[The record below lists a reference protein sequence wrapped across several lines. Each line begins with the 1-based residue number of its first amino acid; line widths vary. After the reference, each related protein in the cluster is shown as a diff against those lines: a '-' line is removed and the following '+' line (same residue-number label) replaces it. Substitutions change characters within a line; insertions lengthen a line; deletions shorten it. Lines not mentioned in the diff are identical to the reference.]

1 MIGKTI
7 ADVMTPAPIVAEVPG
22 SRNNA
27 INLMVR
33 NGLTGL
39 PVVRSSDGKLVGVV
53 SRKDIFRN
61 FEEDQLSLIM
71 KKGCITI
78 PSDAPVEEAAMIFS
92 EKRIHRL
99 PVVEE
104 GSLVGIVTPTD
115 LLRIVKESKT
125 SLKAEEI
132 IRTTCVTAYEE
143 EPLSYTVAAMR
154 ISDVTAVPV
163 LDARGN
169 LTGILTDRD
178 LFSDQMKDPDTL
190 KSLGL
195 DIGDYAGYRNVL
207 PLFYS
212 VSEQYFDDR
221 KVVDFMVRNPQTV
234 FKKTNVAEVA
244 KIMYNNDF
252 GQIPV
257 RGTKDELVGMIYD
270 VDVLCAI
277 TDNIGTGNFNE

>member
-1 MIGKTI
+1 MIGKTV
-7 ADVMTPAPIVAEVPG
+7 ADVMTPAPIVVEVPG

-39 PVVRSSDGKLVGVV
+39 PVVRSSDGSLIGVV
-53 SRKDIFRN
+53 SRRDIFRN

-78 PSDAPVEEAAMIFS
+78 SSDATVEEAAKIFS

-99 PVVEE
+99 PVVE
-104 GSLVGIVTPTD
+104 GTSLVGIVTPTD
-115 LLRIVKESKT
+115 LLRIVKDMKT
-125 SLKAEEI
+125 KLVAEDI
-132 IRTTCVTAYEE
+132 IRTICVTAYEE

-163 LDARGN
+163 LDAHGR

-178 LFSDQMKDPDTL
+178 LFSDQMKDPETL

-195 DIGDYAGYRNVL
+195 DVGDYAGYRNVL

-212 VSEQYFDDR
+212 VSEEYFDDR
-221 KVVDFMVRNPQTV
+221 KVKDFMVPNPHTV
-234 FKKTNVAEVA
+234 FKRTNVAEVA
-244 KIMYNNDF
+244 KIMLNNDF

-277 TDNIGTGNFNE
+277 TGNNND

>member
-1 MIGKTI
+1 
-7 ADVMTPAPIVAEVPG
+7 MTPAPIVAEVPG
-22 SRNNA
+22 SRNSA

-39 PVVRSSDGKLVGVV
+39 PVVRSQDGNLVGIV

-71 KKGCITI
+71 RKKIITI
-78 PSDAPVEEAAMIFS
+78 SSDNTVEDAADIFY
-92 EKRIHRL
+92 KQRIHRL
-99 PVVEE
+99 PVVE
-104 GSLVGIVTPTD
+104 GSRLVGIVTPTD
-115 LLRIVKESKT
+115 LLRVMKDT
-125 SLKAEEI
+125 VTNLKAEDV
-132 IRTTCVTAYEE
+132 IRSVCVTAYED

-163 LDARGN
+163 LDARGR
-169 LTGILTDRD
+169 LVGILTDRD
-178 LFSDQMKDPDTL
+178 LFSDQMKDPETL
-190 KSLGL
+190 KSLGI

-212 VSEQYFDDR
+212 VSEDYFDDR
-221 KVVDFMVRNPQTV
+221 KVSEFMIRNPTTV

-244 KIMYNNDF
+244 RIMLSRDF

-257 RGTKDELVGMIYD
+257 RGTKDELIGMVYD

-277 TDNIGTGNFNE
+277 GNSNE